1 MIVISIIIIII
12 ILFFI
17 YKSDQYKKIDKLI
30 SKKDLALSRI
40 NGYLIIKKDNILVV
54 CTEINEVT
62 DKEVFKN
69 LEDLKTDFDEIIKED
84 NLLKELY
91 SSLRSYL
98 IINKNFVGTDKFN
111 ESLNIIKHTEVELIA
126 VKTYYNDIAS
136 EYNTLISRFPNT
148 IKAKK
153 EGLSYL
159 YEFNVEKDV
168 LFDILKKDEASN

>member
-1 MIVISIIIIII
+1 MIVISIIIILI

-17 YKSDQYKKIDKLI
+17 YKKDQYKTILKLI
-30 SKKDLALSRI
+30 VKKDLALQKI
-40 NGYLIIKKDNILVV
+40 EDCLKIKKNNILKV
-54 CTEINEVT
+54 CTEVNEVT
-62 DKEVFKN
+62 GKDVFKN
-69 LEDLKTDFDEIIKED
+69 LEDLHKDFDDIIKED

-98 IINKNFVGTDKFN
+98 IINKNFVGSETFN
-111 ESLNIIKHTEVELIA
+111 ECLNIIKHTEVELMA
-126 VKTYYNDIAS
+126 MKAYYNDIATK
-136 EYNTLISRFPNT
+136 YNFLISRFPNN

-153 EGLSYL
+153 HGLTYL